1 MEARMSRGIRIGA
14 LVAVASLPFAGIVA
28 RGGQEEP
35 KKVVIDTLN
44 VRDTLYHLTGGGGNS
59 LGLWDEFGANFVVVD
74 TKRPGWGQ
82 ALLEP
87 IMLIGDQPV
96 TMIINTHCHLDHTG
110 GNAEIP
116 TVREI
121 IAHENTKANMAKMD
135 AFKGANARFLPNK
148 TFADRLSLLNGIN
161 RVELYYFGAGHTNGD
176 IVVVFPEKAVA
187 HVGDLFASKAA
198 PFIDT
203 ANGGSGVAYP
213 ETLARAVASLKGVS
227 RVITGHTRIPDSYAG
242 AGRRSAER
250 TSPDPRR
257 RYMTVDDLQEYAD
270 FNRDFLAAVR
280 QAMQAGQSVDQAA
293 ASLSL
298 PDKYKDYDMTRAR
311 ANVEAIYA
319 ELKK

>member
-1 MEARMSRGIRIGA
+1 MSRGIRIGT
-14 LVAVASLPFAGIVA
+14 LVAVASFSLAGIVV
-28 RGGQEEP
+28 RGQQDEP

-59 LGLWDEFGANFVVVD
+59 LGLWDEFGGNFVVVD
-74 TKRPGWGQ
+74 TKRPGWGP
-82 ALLEP
+82 ALVEP

-110 GNAEIP
+110 GNAGIP
-116 TVREI
+116 SVREI

-148 TFADRLSLLNGIN
+148 TFKDRLSLLDGIN
-161 RVELYYFGAGHTNGD
+161 RIELYYFGAGHTNGD
-176 IVVVFPEKAVA
+176 IIVVFPQKGVA

-203 ANGGSGVAYP
+203 ANGGSGVDYP
-213 ETLARAVASLKGVS
+213 ETLAKAVAAITGVT
-227 RVITGHTRIPDSYAG
+227 RVITGHTGIPDSYAG
-242 AGRRSAER
+242 AGRRSTDR
-250 TSPDPRR
+250 TGH
-257 RYMTVDDLQEYAD
+257 MGWADLQEYAD

-280 QAMQAGQSVDQAA
+280 EALKAGKSVDEAA
-293 ASLSL
+293 ASLHL
-298 PDKYKDYDMTRAR
+298 PDRYKAYDMTRAR

-319 ELKK
+319 QLKK

>member
-1 MEARMSRGIRIGA
+1 MEARMSRGIRIGT

-148 TFADRLSLLNGIN
+148 TFTDRLSLLNGIN

-176 IVVVFPEKAVA
+176 IVVVFPEKGVA

-203 ANGGSGVAYP
+203 ANGGSGVDYP
-213 ETLARAVASLKGVS
+213 ETLAKAVAAITGVT
-227 RVITGHTRIPDSYAG
+227 RVITGHTGIPDSYAG
-242 AGRRSAER
+242 AGRRSTDRKGFMGWA
-250 TSPDPRR
+250 
-257 RYMTVDDLQEYAD
+257 DLQEYAD

-280 QAMQAGQSVDQAA
+280 EALKAGKSVDEAA
-293 ASLSL
+293 ASLHL
-298 PDKYKDYDMTRAR
+298 PDRYKAYDMTRAR

-319 ELKK
+319 QLKK